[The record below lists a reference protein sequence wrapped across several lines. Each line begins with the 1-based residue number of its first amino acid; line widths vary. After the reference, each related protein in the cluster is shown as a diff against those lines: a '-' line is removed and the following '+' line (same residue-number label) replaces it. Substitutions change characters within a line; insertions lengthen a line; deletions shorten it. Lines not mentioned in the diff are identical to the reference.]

1 MLESDGKMRLRA
13 LVAMPDGSKIL
24 RAEGLG
30 TNADVLASQV
40 VEQLLAQGAQAI
52 LDAAQVA
59 AQVAKK

>member
-1 MLESDGKMRLRA
+1 
-13 LVAMPDGSKIL
+13 MPDGSKIL

-52 LDAAQVA
+52 LDAAQGA
-59 AQVAKK
+59 AQGAKK